1 MYIFLFLQ
9 NNVIHDFIWPRL
21 TVLYSNLSVA
31 LNGEINYKFVS
42 LCLWLL
48 VLL

>member
-21 TVLYSNLSVA
+21 TDKYSTLLQSLSGV
-31 LNGEINYKFVS
+31 E
-42 LCLWLL
+42 WRD
-48 VLL
+48 